1 MSPQS
6 GRWLGLD
13 IGGTT
18 VKAGV
23 VEPDGSWERSPEV
36 LPTELAGGPVPFL
49 DALAEFA
56 RGFGPVD
63 GIGIGCPGVFDPAT
77 GALRASANLQPL
89 VGSILGP
96 ELEQRLGLPQ
106 GSVRVGNDANLAA
119 YGEQWKGAGVGLDDL
134 CLVTLGTGIGG
145 GLILDGRLYGG
156 THGMACEIGHLVVV
170 PREQGGLPC
179 GCGSAGCLETF
190 ASATHARRRARE
202 AGLTDDLEELCA
214 RGRAAEGPERALLHA
229 IGRDLGRGLSYVV
242 SLLDVTD
249 FIVGGGFSG
258 ALDLLLPGIMETME
272 ARRYGTPE
280 PRVVRAALGEDAGW
294 IGAARLAGDPA

>member
-36 LPTELAGGPVPFL
+36 LPTELAGGPAPFL

-89 VGSILGP
+89 VVILGP
-96 ELEQRLGLPQ
+96 ELEQRLGLLAGLGPRGQ
-106 GSVRVGNDANLAA
+106 RRQPRRVWRAV
-119 YGEQWKGAGVGLDDL
+119 E
-134 CLVTLGTGIGG
+134 
-145 GLILDGRLYGG
+145 GR
-156 THGMACEIGHLVVV
+156 
-170 PREQGGLPC
+170 
-179 GCGSAGCLETF
+179 
-190 ASATHARRRARE
+190 RRRARRPVPRHPRDGDRRRHDPGRTSLRRD
-202 AGLTDDLEELCA
+202 ARDGLRDRAPRGRPA
-214 RGRAAEGPERALLHA
+214 RAGRAALRMWERWLPGDLRLGDPRATEGPR
-229 IGRDLGRGLSYVV
+229 GRPDRRPRRTVRP
-242 SLLDVTD
+242 
-249 FIVGGGFSG
+249 
-258 ALDLLLPGIMETME
+258 AA
-272 ARRYGTPE
+272 ARR
-280 PRVVRAALGEDAGW
+280 RDRSARCCM
-294 IGAARLAGDPA
+294 RLAGTWAAASPTSSPSST